1 MVDILRSLV
10 QIRLAGGIMHS
21 VCLRF
26 EISRLLDIYEKLVE
40 LSIGEWFDVSYC
52 SYNLLVLKNILCP
65 R

>member
-40 LSIGEWFDVSYC
+40 LSIGEWFDVSNY
-52 SYNLLVLKNILCP
+52 YK
-65 R
+65 